1 MAGLRLVTNSIT
13 TQVRLGVVQTTLISP
28 TTQQH
33 PAYDT
38 QTAHHP
44 HHTTFRRGRQTL
56 VAPGHHTSAVPPIV
70 ALDHSR
76 DLLYTYC
83 DLSAKHSNSPIHPK
97 AGKLSTP
104 PRALSCGGPCGCVR
118 GPPLLCAGRAG
129 LGRHDGAGGA
139 AGLR

>member
-44 HHTTFRRGRQTL
+44 HHTTFRRGKQTG

-76 DLLYTYC
+76 DPLYTYC

-104 PRALSCGGPCGCVR
+104 PPGTELWRAVW
-118 GPPLLCAGRAG
+118 LCE
-129 LGRHDGAGGA
+129 GATSTLCRSGWA
-139 AGLR
+139 RKT